1 MPRKEKKSKENRK
14 VSNQGVAVSGFLG
27 SLPKKKKTNKG
38 KKYKKPLSFPELNLD
53 DIVRKVLNTP
63 PPKDDVS
70 E

>member
-1 MPRKEKKSKENRK
+1 MPKKKKETPT
-14 VSNQGVAVSGFLG
+14 SGFIG
-27 SLPKKKKTNKG
+27 VSPKKTNKG

>member
-1 MPRKEKKSKENRK
+1 MSKKNKKQKSDKIT
-14 VSNQGVAVSGFLG
+14 QGFIGVKFD
-27 SLPKKKKTNKG
+27 KKTNKG
-38 KKYKKPLSFPELNLD
+38 KKYKKPLSFPELNID